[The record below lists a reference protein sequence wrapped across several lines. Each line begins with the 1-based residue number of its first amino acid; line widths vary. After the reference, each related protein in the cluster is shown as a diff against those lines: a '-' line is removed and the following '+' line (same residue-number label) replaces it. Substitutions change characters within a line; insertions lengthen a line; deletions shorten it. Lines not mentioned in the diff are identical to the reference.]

1 MQFFGLLHSF
11 SDPVVPCPSDVP
23 VEDVVATVSVLATAL
38 VVLPQ
43 VLLSRF
49 SYMATPT
56 ISSGHPTT
64 CLVV

>member
-11 SDPVVPCPSDVP
+11 SDPVVPRPSDVL
-23 VEDVVATVSVLATAL
+23 VEDMVATVSVLATAS
-38 VVLPQ
+38 VALPQ

-49 SYMATPT
+49 SCVATPT
-56 ISSGHPTT
+56 VGSGHPTT

>member
-11 SDPVVPCPSDVP
+11 SDPVVPRPSDVL
-23 VEDVVATVSVLATAL
+23 VEDTVATVSVLATAS
-38 VVLPQ
+38 VALPQ

-49 SYMATPT
+49 SCVATPT
-56 ISSGHPTT
+56 VSSRHPTT